1 MERLVFNS
9 TAAMNE
15 QRLSRQVLA
24 HEMSNIN
31 TTGFKRTYEVAMKA
45 FKADGQGFDT
55 RFQPQ
60 AIHTDLVQLTPGP
73 MITSGRDLDI
83 MMNDATVMGVT
94 APNGE
99 LAFTRRGDLHLNV
112 NGVLETGANHVVQA
126 EGGGVITV
134 PAGFK
139 VTIAD
144 DGQVYAAD
152 PAQPGVQQPAVIGQI
167 MLRDASQ
174 TPLAR
179 RQDGLFKVD
188 GQTVGSNF
196 ASGPNRATIT
206 TGVLE
211 GSNVNPME
219 TMVRL
224 IEQSRT
230 FENQVRMIK
239 EAKSND
245 ESGASMM
252 KLG

>member
-1 MERLVFNS
+1 
-9 TAAMNE
+9 
-15 QRLSRQVLA
+15 
-24 HEMSNIN
+24 
-31 TTGFKRTYEVAMKA
+31 
-45 FKADGQGFDT
+45 
-55 RFQPQ
+55 
-60 AIHTDLVQLTPGP
+60 
-73 MITSGRDLDI
+73 
-83 MMNDATVMGVT
+83 MGVT

-112 NGVLETGANHVVQA
+112 NGVLETGTNHVIQA

-144 DGQVYAAD
+144 DGQVYATD
-152 PAQPGVQQPAVIGQI
+152 PAQPGVQQPAVVGQI

-188 GQTVGSNF
+188 GQPIGSNF

-219 TMVRL
+219 TMVKL

-230 FENQVRMIK
+230 FENQVRRSKRPSPMT
-239 EAKSND
+239 SRV
-245 ESGASMM
+245 
-252 KLG
+252 LQ